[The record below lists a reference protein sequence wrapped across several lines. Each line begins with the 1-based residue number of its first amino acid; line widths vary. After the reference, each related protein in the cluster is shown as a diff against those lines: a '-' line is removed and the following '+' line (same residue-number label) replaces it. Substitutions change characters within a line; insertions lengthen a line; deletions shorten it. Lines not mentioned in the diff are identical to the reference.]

1 MKAGYVRNIERDPR
15 VRMKLR
21 EGLKYH
27 WHTGTKHV
35 SIQIEADHNKLTAL
49 VAELNRLLDGDQ
61 NTREITPVR
70 DVTGTGPSVNPAART
85 EET

>member
-1 MKAGYVRNIERDPR
+1 MHVNVETNERI
-15 VRMKLR
+15 KELIAA
-21 EGLKYH
+21 
-27 WHTGTKHV
+27 
-35 SIQIEADHNKLTAL
+35 IQIEADHNKLTAL

-85 EET
+85 VGT